1 MPILR
6 NFTVGL
12 KILFYCKPERLKKLL
27 DPNHHG
33 FNTRGSM
40 GIATVTDSHY
50 SNKSWRNKF
59 TKFFS
64 KLPDSLK
71 SIDVKSRSGK
81 QELKDWVMRNVR
93 QVPRTAAEML

>member
-1 MPILR
+1 MLR
-6 NFTVGL
+6 VLTVGL
-12 KILFYCKPERLKKLL
+12 QILFYGKPEGLKKLL
-27 DPNHHG
+27 EPSQHG